1 MLLILRWPWSSGVAA
16 MRVWGPRPR
25 PGLLSA
31 SGLLLCPEN
40 TAAGWSRPRPRWSA
54 QYLIYSAIPPFL
66 PGPPPPCTSPSYESE
81 KGRLTLGGR
90 QPAAGSTGQVP
101 PPGGRPAAN
110 TLHKHMRQPR
120 LRAEAAPEDE
130 TLVSRELDV
139 LVKDNAQQSR
149 RTVGRARSGKYAA
162 ELDGRSSCGGKKQN
176 LLPSVPPAHF
186 QPISST
192 PPLDVLLFLPMSS
205 AWAGVSITWSTW
217 RATCPQA

>member
-1 MLLILRWPWSSGVAA
+1 MITEAPPRREIVARLLLSRRSRRVFELHSCLVTVARLLLILRWPWSSGVAA

-90 QPAAGSTGQVP
+90 QPAAGSTGQVS
-101 PPGGRPAAN
+101 PPGGASCSKHLAQTHAA
-110 TLHKHMRQPR
+110 
-120 LRAEAAPEDE
+120 AAP
-130 TLVSRELDV
+130 
-139 LVKDNAQQSR
+139 A
-149 RTVGRARSGKYAA
+149 
-162 ELDGRSSCGGKKQN
+162 GRSSSRRRD
-176 LLPSVPPAHF
+176 PRVPG
-186 QPISST
+186 T
-192 PPLDVLLFLPMSS
+192 
-205 AWAGVSITWSTW
+205 
-217 RATCPQA
+217 